1 MIYVIQK
8 IEDKSKYL
16 CNGNE
21 MGDLVDARVY
31 NSRREADEYLNGIDF
46 NEKYDIAEAFPVLKS
61 NMEHVIEA
69 FKFAKEFNIELR
81 KLKVILN

>member
-21 MGDLVDARVY
+21 LGDLVDARVF
-31 NSRREADEYLNGIDF
+31 NSRREADEYLNGIDS

-61 NMEHVIEA
+61 NMEYVIEA
-69 FKFAKEFNIELR
+69 FKFAKEFNIELQ
-81 KLKVILN
+81 KSKVILN